1 MGTIL
6 VQEWMRTDVI
16 TINPELRVERAWELM
31 ARQRIRHLPVVKN
44 GLLVGIITE
53 RDLKRTIFSS
63 LPTPPTRQGV
73 KPQPSGTPG
82 DLPVEAIMTKEVYT
96 VKPTDSLLI
105 AVLRMVDEKIGA
117 LPVVDEAGKLLGIL
131 TETDLL
137 KVLVFLLR
145 KTSFP

>member
-1 MGTIL
+1 MEKIL
-6 VQEWMRTDVI
+6 VQEWMRTEVL

-31 ARQRIRHLPVVKN
+31 TRQRIRHLPVVKN
-44 GLLVGIITE
+44 GLLAGIITE
-53 RDLKRTIFSS
+53 RDLKRTMLSP
-63 LPTPPTRQGV
+63 LPTPPARQEG
-73 KPQPSGTPG
+73 KPQPRDTPG
-82 DLPVEAIMTKEVYT
+82 DLPVEAIMTKAVYT
-96 VKPTDSLLI
+96 VKPTDPLLM

>member
-1 MGTIL
+1 MEKIL

-53 RDLKRTIFSS
+53 RDLKRTVFSS
-63 LPTPPTRQGV
+63 PPPPPTRQEV

-96 VKPTDSLLI
+96 VKPTDPLLI
-105 AVLRMVDEKIGA
+105 AVLHMVDEKIGA
-117 LPVVDEAGKLLGIL
+117 LPVVDETGKLLGIL

-145 KTSFP
+145 RTSFP

>member
-16 TINPELRVERAWELM
+16 TINPELRIERAWELM
-31 ARQRIRHLPVVKN
+31 ARQRIRHLPVAKN

-53 RDLKRTIFSS
+53 RDLKRTILSP
-63 LPTPPTRQGV
+63 LPTPPVRQEG
-73 KPQPSGTPG
+73 KPQPSDTPG
-82 DLPVEAIMTKEVYT
+82 DLPVEAIMTKAVYT
-96 VKPTDSLLI
+96 VKPTDPLLI